1 MAQFTAHHLIPGNEA
16 WPKSK
21 LYRWIDK
28 RKGHIKGDIGYDVN
42 NERNGVDL
50 PGHTP
55 VSNWTAKSG
64 RFRKDYAFASMRA
77 AGARQFHDRHPAY
90 SDFVVR
96 VLNKIAAPLDAR
108 VNDSAGCGEDD
119 CPGNKAEKPF
129 DPPYN
134 LLARLYTLAGSLQG
148 KLMGSPRSWKM
159 PLMTSRFA
167 LMYKVKTMTEDL
179 AREALRKGNF
189 S

>member
-1 MAQFTAHHLIPGNEA
+1 VDQAQQLCCALFQAVWAKLG
-16 WPKSK
+16 SK
-21 LYRWIDK
+21 RLLW
-28 RKGHIKGDIGYDVN
+28 
-42 NERNGVDL
+42 ERMRAL
-50 PGHTP
+50 
-55 VSNWTAKSG
+55 
-64 RFRKDYAFASMRA
+64 FYDYAFASMRA

-119 CPGNKAEKPF
+119 CPGNKAKKPF